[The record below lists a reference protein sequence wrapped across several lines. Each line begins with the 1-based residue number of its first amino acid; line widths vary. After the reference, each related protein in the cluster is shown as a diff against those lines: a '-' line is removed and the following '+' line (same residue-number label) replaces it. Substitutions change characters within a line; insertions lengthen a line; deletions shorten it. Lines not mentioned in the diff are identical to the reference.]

1 MNESRIQ
8 FRLLF
13 TYACS
18 FWLMG
23 FQTTFPSKIWKWIVF
38 SSSQPVPAFPEV
50 SCHVS
55 FDKWLAGVLTLPWR
69 TLSPVFSLLPHDHL
83 LVFAKLDV
91 NKTHPLNN
99 HEADKLFLFFRIYI
113 SCKIC
118 ACVYVLSCSVM
129 PGSLWPHGLW
139 PGRFPCPWNSP
150 SKNPGVGSYF
160 LLQGIFLMQELNLHL
175 LHWWVDSLPLS
186 HLVNIYMC
194 QPSRK

>member
-8 FRLLF
+8 FRPLF

-23 FQTTFPSKIWKWIVF
+23 FQMTFPSKICKWIVF
-38 SSSQPVPAFPEV
+38 SSFQPVLVFPEV

-99 HEADKLFLFFRIYI
+99 READKFFSFFQDIHILQNMRV
-113 SCKIC
+113 CVC
-118 ACVYVLSCSVM
+118 AQLLGHAWFFVT
-129 PGSLWPHGLW
+129 
-139 PGRFPCPWNSP
+139 PWT
-150 SKNPGVGSYF
+150 VAC
-160 LLQGIFLMQELNLHL
+160 Q
-175 LHWWVDSLPLS
+175 VPLS
-186 HLVNIYMC
+186 MEFSK
-194 QPSRK
+194 QEFWDG